1 MRQKFEA
8 VKEQLNDV
16 YHQLE
21 QANETISLLSEQLED
36 VTADVETE
44 LTRIIENLKAARGDE
59 IYYTEHINTAIADL
73 TKLVEAI

>member
-1 MRQKFEA
+1 MKQKIEA

-16 YHQLE
+16 HQQLD

-36 VTADVETE
+36 VTSDVETE
-44 LTRIIENLKAARGDE
+44 VRRITENLKAARGDE